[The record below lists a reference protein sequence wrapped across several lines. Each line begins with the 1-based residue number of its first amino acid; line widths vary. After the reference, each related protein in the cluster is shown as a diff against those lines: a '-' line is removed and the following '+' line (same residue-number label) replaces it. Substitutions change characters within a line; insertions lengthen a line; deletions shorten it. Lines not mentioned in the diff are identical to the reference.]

1 MSPESRLQASRIFD
15 AALNLEPLKRPAFVQ
30 QACGSDEKLRKE
42 VESLLH
48 FYDNAET
55 VTPALEIAA
64 RMMAKSSADLAPGRM
79 IGHYRIV
86 SMLGAG
92 GMGEVYRAHDTKLK
106 RDVALKVLPEA
117 FRSDHERLSRFQRE
131 AHILA
136 SLNHPNIATIHDIE
150 GYGEL
155 HFLVLEFIAG
165 ETLAE
170 RVKRGPISIKE
181 ALQFARQIADALEAA
196 HDGGVIHRDL
206 KPANI
211 CITPQDTIK
220 VLDFGIAKALYGL
233 PSEESSGEDSS
244 SSHTQRS
251 GTAPGVII
259 GSAAYMSPE
268 QARGRKA
275 NRSSDVWAFGCV
287 LFEML
292 TGHSAFGGES
302 VTDILSAVLNAEP
315 DWNLLPPESPEALR
329 RLLGRC
335 LRKEQKSR
343 LHDIADA
350 RIEID
355 EALNATEVRRP
366 VSQPAHSRRILWI
379 ALSLVPLVAA
389 ALILRTERQAAIRL
403 PEVQFEVAT
412 PPTPDPTSI
421 AISPDGRKLVFSAES
436 DTGLRLWLRLLDS
449 VSAKPLTGTDGGF
462 FPFWSPDNQS
472 IGFFANGR
480 LVRLDIDSGLVRTL
494 ADAPNPEGGAWNR
507 DGTILFAPNQTGPL
521 FRVSTSG
528 GKPEPVTKVAEQQA
542 GHTFPVFLP
551 DGHRF
556 LFYVTGSRPGV
567 YAGQF
572 GSSTIQHVLDADAP
586 AAYSSA
592 GQLLFINQRTL
603 FAQDFD
609 PVKLVLSGSPSPVA
623 QQIIF
628 DPIAAIFAAVSASAA
643 GPIIYRAGMAGGQ
656 RQFAWFDRSGKVIG
670 AVGGPDN
677 AIPAGPSISPD
688 GRRMALY
695 RVASGNTDIWMLDL
709 VRGLLTRFTFDSAV
723 EGNPVWSPDGKYVA
737 FNSNRSGVYDIYR
750 KAASGTGNEELLL
763 ATPQNKAPLDW
774 SPDGRFVLYRSP
786 GVTTGFD
793 LWALP
798 VDGERKPFPVAQTNF
813 EERDGQFSPDGKWVA
828 YQSNES
834 GRTEIVVQPFPAPG
848 SKLQVSTNGGAQVRW
863 RHDGKELFY
872 VAFDGRLMAVPIR
885 IGVDG
890 QSVETK
896 PPVPLFAT
904 RIGGAIQGT
913 ARQQYDVSADG
924 QRFLMN
930 TVTEA
935 ATPPITVILNSRLKE

>member
-1 MSPESRLQASRIFD
+1 
-15 AALNLEPLKRPAFVQ
+15 
-30 QACGSDEKLRKE
+30 
-42 VESLLH
+42 
-48 FYDNAET
+48 
-55 VTPALEIAA
+55 
-64 RMMAKSSADLAPGRM
+64 MMAKRPVDLAPGKM
-79 IGHYRIV
+79 IGHYRIL
-86 SMLGAG
+86 SILGAG

-117 FRSDHERLSRFQRE
+117 FGRDDERLARFQRE

-165 ETLAE
+165 ATLAE
-170 RVKRGPISIKE
+170 RVKRGPLPIKE
-181 ALQFARQIADALEAA
+181 ALQFAKQIADALEAA
-196 HDGGVIHRDL
+196 HDRGIIHRDL
-206 KPANI
+206 KPANV
-211 CITPQDTIK
+211 CITPQDTVK
-220 VLDFGIAKALYGL
+220 VLDFGIAKALQGL
-233 PSEESSGEDSS
+233 ASEEGSGEDSS
-244 SSHTQRS
+244 SSHLQRS

-259 GSAAYMSPE
+259 GTAAYMSPE

-275 NRSSDVWAFGCV
+275 DRTSDVWAFGCV

-292 TGHSAFGGES
+292 TGHRAFDGES
-302 VTDILSAVLNAEP
+302 ITDILSAVLKAEP
-315 DWNLLPPESPEALR
+315 DWNQLPPETPEALR

-343 LHDIADA
+343 LHDVADA

-355 EALNATEVRRP
+355 DALNATEVRHP
-366 VSQPAHSRRILWI
+366 VSQPAQSRRISWI
-379 ALSLVPLVAA
+379 ALSLVPLVAVV
-389 ALILRTERQAAIRL
+389 LMVRTWRQAGVRV

-436 DTGLRLWLRLLDS
+436 DTGLRLWLRVLDS
-449 VSAKPLTGTDGGF
+449 VLAKPLIGTDRGF
-462 FPFWSPDNQS
+462 FPFWSPDSQS
-472 IGFFANGR
+472 IGFFADGR
-480 LVRLDIDSGLVRTL
+480 LVTLDIDSGLVRTL

-507 DGTILFAPNQTGPL
+507 DGTILFAPNQTGSL

-528 GKPEPVTKVAEQQA
+528 GKPESVTRVAEQQA

-556 LFYVTGSRPGV
+556 LFYVTGTSPGV
-567 YAGQF
+567 YAGQI

-586 AAYSSA
+586 ATYSSA

-609 PVKLVLSGSPSPVA
+609 PVNLALSGNPSPVA
-623 QQIIF
+623 QQIVI
-628 DPIAAIFAAVSASAA
+628 DPVAAIFAAVSASAA

-670 AVGGPDN
+670 AIGGSDN
-677 AIPAGPSISPD
+677 AIPAGPSISPE
-688 GRRMALY
+688 GRRMVLY
-695 RVASGNTDIWMLDL
+695 RTVSGNTDIWMLDL
-709 VRGLLTRFTFDSAV
+709 LRGLLTRFTFDAAV
-723 EGNPVWSPDGKYVA
+723 EGNPVWSPDAKYVA

-763 ATPQNKAPLDW
+763 ATPENKAPLDW

-798 VDGERKPFPVAQTNF
+798 VAGERKPFPVAQTNF

-834 GRTEIVVQPFPAPG
+834 GRTEIVVQSFPSPG

-872 VAFDGRLMAVPIR
+872 IAFDGRLMAVPVR
-885 IGVDG
+885 IDSDG
-890 QSVETK
+890 QTLEAN
-896 PPVPLFAT
+896 PPLPLFTT

-913 ARQQYDVSADG
+913 AKQQYDVSADG

-935 ATPPITVILNSRLKE
+935 GTPPITVVLNPKLKQ